1 MFRMFPVLL
10 AAGVALAVAPAQAE
24 MKRDWVEYSHGDT
37 KLKAYVA
44 YDDSVSGKR
53 PAVLMMHA
61 RDGMTAKT
69 RQLAE
74 IWAGLGY
81 ISFVAD
87 MFGYGQGV
95 LPKDVPEMQ
104 AQTAIY
110 NNDRALMRA
119 RAQAG
124 FDALLKNPNVDPSRV
139 ALIGYCFG
147 GTVGVEFGSTG
158 APLVANVAI
167 HGSFRDHA
175 PGWARNVKGMYLILH
190 GAEDQGFPLT
200 AVSAVVD
207 ELRAAKVPFE
217 LEVYSGT
224 GHGFS
229 TPKNPA
235 EERANAQSIAATTR
249 TLKEVFGPRGG
260 I

>member
-1 MFRMFPVLL
+1 GSPAPQQWRLAPSGRPARPAGAKPQRRRAGNVAGRLPAWEPPQFVCGRTIGSSRRARKAWLRPNHLTPVEADAPLLALRPARDLRKISTEREGPIFRMFPVLL

-24 MKRDWVEYSHGDT
+24 MKRDWAEYSHGDT

-61 RDGMTAKT
+61 REGMTAKT
-69 RQLAE
+69 RELAE
-74 IWAGLGY
+74 IWARLGY

-124 FDALLKNPNVDPSRV
+124 FDALLKDPNVDATRV

-147 GTVGVEFGSTG
+147 GTVGV
-158 APLVANVAI
+158 
-167 HGSFRDHA
+167 
-175 PGWARNVKGMYLILH
+175 
-190 GAEDQGFPLT
+190 
-200 AVSAVVD
+200 
-207 ELRAAKVPFE
+207 
-217 LEVYSGT
+217 
-224 GHGFS
+224 
-229 TPKNPA
+229 
-235 EERANAQSIAATTR
+235 
-249 TLKEVFGPRGG
+249 
-260 I
+260 